1 MLGALLNVRDFFTRV
16 ASDVEVE
23 NAISYATNMNSSITY
38 INQ

>member
-23 NAISYATNMNSSITY
+23 NAILYVMNRNSSKIRN
-38 INQ
+38 ID